1 MRLRSSPRGLDATM
15 ATGPAP
21 AEEFEIDAVGA
32 GRTSLTYWQLVRW
45 RLRRN
50 KYGLFGMALV
60 VLILVIGLFHAVLT
74 PYNALQNHRDRQYY
88 PPQVVHWLYADGEF
102 HLRPF
107 VYGWQEEMDSVTFE
121 FRYIEDPEQ
130 RFPVHFFVRGNE
142 WSMFGLEGSRR
153 LFGVDAE
160 AGHYLHLLGTDN
172 LGRDVFSRML
182 AGTTTTLLMAFT
194 VVMLAAAIGLTV
206 GLCAGYFSGNF
217 DLVMQRITEFMQS
230 FPDLPLYLALLALL
244 PARADST
251 YVFFAFAGILVLLR
265 WAPFSREIR
274 GMVLAMR
281 GMDYVRAAVAVG
293 AGNRRILFRH
303 IMPNTTS
310 QVIVWVTYNFP
321 EIILLETFLSFL
333 GVGIQQ
339 PSISWGL
346 MLNQILDFQT
356 FNAAPWMMAPVG
368 MVVLS
373 VLAFNAFGD
382 SLRDAVDPHGA
393 T

>member
-1 MRLRSSPRGLDATM
+1 M
-15 ATGPAP
+15 
-21 AEEFEIDAVGA
+21 AEEERPAAESFEIDAVGA
-32 GRTSLTYWQLVRW
+32 GRTSLTYWQLVRH

-50 KYGLFGMALV
+50 RYGMAGMALV
-60 VLILVIGLFHAVLT
+60 LLIVLIGIFHAVLT
-74 PYNALQNHRDRQYY
+74 PYNALSNHRDRQYY
-88 PPQVVHWLYADGEF
+88 PPQLVHWLYADGEF
-102 HLRPF
+102 QPRPF
-107 VYGWQEEMDSVTFE
+107 VYGWHEEMDPVTFE
-121 FRYIEDPEQ
+121 FRYVEDKEQ
-130 RFPVHFFVRGNE
+130 KFPLAFFAPGDE
-142 WSMFGLEGSRR
+142 WSMFGLTGSRR
-153 LFGVDAE
+153 LVGVDAA
-160 AGHYLHLLGTDN
+160 AGHYMHLLGTDN

-206 GLCAGYFSGNF
+206 GLCAGYFAGNF
-217 DLVMQRITEFMQS
+217 DLVMQRVTEFMQS

-251 YVFFAFAGILVLLR
+251 YVFIAFAGILVLLR

-356 FNAAPWMMAPVG
+356 FNAAPWMMAPVS
-368 MVVLS
+368 MVVIS